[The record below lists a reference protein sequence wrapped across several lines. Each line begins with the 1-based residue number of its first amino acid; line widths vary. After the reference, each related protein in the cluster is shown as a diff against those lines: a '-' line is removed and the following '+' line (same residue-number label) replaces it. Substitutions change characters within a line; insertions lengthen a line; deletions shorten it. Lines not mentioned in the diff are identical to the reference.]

1 MGLRGRYF
9 SERDLQFL
17 GSINGELMGDIME
30 VLVDIFKV
38 SPRDTVTNIYGETS
52 SETGKIYLPAIR
64 LSTIVD
70 RPEMTAIADDFGPDR
85 NQNHVFKFR
94 ESVCRDL
101 NYYPTIGDIVFWND
115 RYYELDNVVQE
126 QLLGGQTEKSWSII
140 CNAHYTKLS
149 KLNIA
154 QNPQ

>member
-9 SERDLQFL
+9 SSRDLKMI
-17 GSINGELMGDIME
+17 GSFNAELMGDIME

-38 SPRDTVTNIYGETS
+38 SPSETVTNVYGETS

-64 LSTIVD
+64 LSVIVD
-70 RPEMTAIADDFGPDR
+70 RPEMIAIADDFGPDR

-94 ESVCRDL
+94 EAMCRL
-101 NYYPTIGDIVFWND
+101 KNYYPTIGDIVFWND

-126 QLLGGQTEKSWSII
+126 QLLGGQTDKSLSII

-149 KLNIA
+149 KLNIS